1 MFAINKTTSNAPPV
15 AVAQPRYQ
23 QLPSD
28 ALHFGGFVPVSA
40 GTPVGGRVH
49 DALGIDEVTASLLH
63 ATDTY
68 TIMQRPSLT
77 EGLCPACER
86 SNIYDVYDAVTGMH
100 LFIAKERSDC
110 VPRYCCAPYHSLFL
124 ELKGAAGLNPMLS
137 HMVDVD
143 TLGTVLTLERP
154 GCMLP
159 KPCLCCV
166 ACSDPCKDGMYLH
179 AGALPADAS
188 AGGIRTTNPRCVGFA
203 TQPFLAGGW
212 SPTLT
217 VMERQP
223 TGLRALATVKGPC
236 LFGGCLELC
245 RSTKFSITPAA
256 AVGGHLVEGSLGRIV
271 KRKPTDLAG
280 NLREAVTDADVYT
293 LELPPAAQ
301 ISAHQ
306 KALLLST
313 LLLADY
319 MFFERDGACCDANGC
334 TLCLVHCGGCLFP
347 CTLRGSGRGRSAGAG
362 VGGTGFVADQ

>member
-15 AVAQPRYQ
+15 AVAQPLYQ

-188 AGGIRTTNPRCVGFA
+188 AGGIRTTNRCIA
-203 TQPFLAGGW
+203 LSRSLAL
-212 SPTLT
+212 SLSRCFT
-217 VMERQP
+217 
-223 TGLRALATVKGPC
+223 RAARRRA
-236 LFGGCLELC
+236 
-245 RSTKFSITPAA
+245 RSQASRA
-256 AVGGHLVEGSLGRIV
+256 
-271 KRKPTDLAG
+271 
-280 NLREAVTDADVYT
+280 
-293 LELPPAAQ
+293 PPWW
-301 ISAHQ
+301 
-306 KALLLST
+306 
-313 LLLADY
+313 
-319 MFFERDGACCDANGC
+319 
-334 TLCLVHCGGCLFP
+334 
-347 CTLRGSGRGRSAGAG
+347 RSATRASGPRSRIDRRAS
-362 VGGTGFVADQ
+362 GTRTCRPARSVP

>member
-1 MFAINKTTSNAPPV
+1 MHSVSRCDFPGILFLLRARPVGPANSHFSRAFHTVSANSMFAINKTTSNAPPV
-15 AVAQPRYQ
+15 AVAQPLYQ

-188 AGGIRTTNPRCVGFA
+188 AGGIRTTNRCIA
-203 TQPFLAGGW
+203 LSRSLALSLLHSSSSAQSSQP
-212 SPTLT
+212 S
-217 VMERQP
+217 ES
-223 TGLRALATVKGPC
+223 
-236 LFGGCLELC
+236 
-245 RSTKFSITPAA
+245 RSSVVA
-256 AVGGHLVEGSLGRIV
+256 
-271 KRKPTDLAG
+271 
-280 NLREAVTDADVYT
+280 
-293 LELPPAAQ
+293 
-301 ISAHQ
+301 
-306 KALLLST
+306 
-313 LLLADY
+313 
-319 MFFERDGACCDANGC
+319 ERDSCQRPSV
-334 TLCLVHCGGCLFP
+334 TY
-347 CTLRGSGRGRSAGAG
+347 
-362 VGGTGFVADQ
+362 